1 MKNLYTFVEFIR
13 KSLVITKPV
22 EIRIVSS
29 FKGEVKDAAA
39 FCDTRLRKNKILK
52 HVLVFSMERMET
64 YNYNYLNVAA
74 HELIHAS
81 MIENGQ
87 FNDDY
92 HHDKLFQK
100 LADKLQHT
108 LEELGFDIGSDNL
121 YDPELDTE

>member
-13 KSLVITKPV
+13 QSLSIIKPV

-52 HVLVFSMERMET
+52 HVLVFNMKNMESFE
-64 YNYNYLNVAA
+64 YNYLNVAA

-81 MIENGQ
+81 MIENNA

-92 HHDKLFQK
+92 HHDELFQK
-100 LADKLQHT
+100 LATKLEHT
-108 LEELGFDIGSDNL
+108 LRELEFDIGPDNL
-121 YDPELDTE
+121 YSPEVDID